1 MSLLR
6 NASTVGG
13 WTMVSR
19 VVGFVRDALIAATLA
34 AGPVADAFFVALRL
48 PNMFR
53 SLAAEGAFSAA
64 FVPLFAG
71 RLEAEGRPAAIRFA
85 EDVLAVMLAV
95 MLVVLVAAE
104 LAMPVLVS
112 VLAPGFV
119 GDAER
124 FALTEAFSSITFPY
138 LLCMSLVALF
148 GSVLNALYRFAT
160 AAAAPILLNLVMIAA
175 LVFAGAAFETPGHAL
190 AWAVAAAG
198 LVQLVWLA
206 FDAGRAGVSLRLRVP
221 RLTPGV
227 KRMFV
232 LMLPGI
238 FGAGV
243 QQMNLL
249 VSTIVA
255 SFRDGAV
262 STLYYADRIS
272 QLPLAVIGIAVGV
285 ALLPL
290 LSRQL
295 KAGDATGASDSQ
307 NRAVEFTL
315 LLTLPAAVALLAIPL
330 PVVSVLFEH
339 GRFGAEEARATAAAL
354 AAFAI
359 GLPAFVLV
367 KVLLPSFYAREDIA
381 TPVRVAVVALIAN
394 SALAVTFVRPW
405 GAAGIALAGSLAAWV
420 NAAGL
425 AFILR
430 RRAHFVLD
438 ARLCARLPRMA
449 GAALLM
455 GVALLLGERA
465 LAAALAGPIWMQV
478 PALAALVF
486 GGVAVFAG
494 MALALGASRLA
505 DLRAALRRKD

>member
-13 WTMVSR
+13 WTMLSR

-53 SLAAEGAFSAA
+53 SLAAEGAFAAA

-71 RLEAEGRPAAIRFA
+71 QLEAEGRPAAVRFA
-85 EDVLAVMLAV
+85 EDVLAVMLAA
-95 MLVVLVAAE
+95 MLVALVAAE
-104 LAMPVLVS
+104 LAMPYLVAA
-112 VLAPGFV
+112 LAPGFV
-119 GDAER
+119 GDTER
-124 FALTEAFSSITFPY
+124 FALTTLFSSITFPY
-138 LLCMSLVALF
+138 LLCMSLVALL

-160 AAAAPILLNLVMIAA
+160 AAAAPVLMNLVMIAA
-175 LVFAGAAFETPGHAL
+175 LLLAGDALATPGHAL
-190 AWAVAAAG
+190 AWAVAVAG
-198 LVQLVWLA
+198 VAQLVWLA
-206 FDAGRAGVSLRLRVP
+206 YDAGRAGISLRLRVP

-227 KRMFV
+227 RRMLA
-232 LMLPGI
+232 LMLPGV

-243 QQMNLL
+243 QQLNLL
-249 VSTIVA
+249 VSTVVA

-295 KAGDATGASDSQ
+295 KAGDGAGAAESQ

-315 LLTLPAAVALLAIPL
+315 LLTLPAAVALLAIPA
-330 PVVSVLFEH
+330 PIVAVLFEH
-339 GRFGAEEARATAAAL
+339 GRFGAEESRATAAAL
-354 AAFAI
+354 AAFAA
-359 GLPAFVLV
+359 GLPAYVLV

-381 TPVRVAVVALIAN
+381 TPVRVAVLALVVNAV
-394 SALAVTFVRPW
+394 LAVVLGRLW
-405 GAAGIALAGSLAAWV
+405 GATGIAIAASTAAWM

-425 AFILR
+425 AFVLR
-430 RRAHFVLD
+430 RRAHFVMD
-438 ARLCARLPRMA
+438 ARLSARLPRMA

-455 GVALLLGERA
+455 GAALLAGERA
-465 LAAALAGPIWMQV
+465 LAAAFAGPVWIQA
-478 PALAALVF
+478 PALAALVV

-494 MALALGASRLA
+494 LALVLGAARMA
-505 DLRAALRRKD
+505 DVRAALRKG